1 MLLLSLSSQLQVPPA
16 AATAWLGSV
25 RAPTCTGGG
34 GGVLRAGVVHGMRRG
49 CSDPGPGALRSPRY
63 PALPSGAPERRK
75 RRPFPPP
82 VPHRKVTPL
91 CLHAPG
97 GRAPPPSPPQPM
109 GGSGRGRRTGEGR
122 APDPSVRP
130 AQPFPLLSH
139 RTSGPGRS
147 F

>member
-49 CSDPGPGALRSPRY
+49 CSHPGPGALRSPRY
-63 PALPSGAPERRK
+63 PALPFPALPSGGSGGRSPPRTAPQGHPALPTRP
-75 RRPFPPP
+75 RRPW
-82 VPHRKVTPL
+82 
-91 CLHAPG
+91 
-97 GRAPPPSPPQPM
+97 PPPSPPQPM